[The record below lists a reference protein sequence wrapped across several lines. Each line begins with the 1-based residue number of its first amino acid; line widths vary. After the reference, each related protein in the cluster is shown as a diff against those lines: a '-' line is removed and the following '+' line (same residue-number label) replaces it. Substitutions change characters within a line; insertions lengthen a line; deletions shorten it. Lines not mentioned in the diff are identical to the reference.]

1 MIYIFK
7 SATLFSIV
15 LISFIYIPIH
25 IFYIYFKTLVFVLLY
40 TYMFYIFLIV
50 ICCEA
55 PRTIMD
61 VALYQIN
68 RLFLLFIIIIIII
81 IIIINTLHMIQGPFA
96 QVVVLRSYS
105 RASRKHIPYV
115 MT

>member
-1 MIYIFK
+1 
-7 SATLFSIV
+7 
-15 LISFIYIPIH
+15 
-25 IFYIYFKTLVFVLLY
+25 
-40 TYMFYIFLIV
+40 MFYIFLIV

-68 RLFLLFIIIIIII
+68 RLFLLFIIIIII
-81 IIIINTLHMIQGPFA
+81 NTLHMIQGPFA